1 MPLENVDASEL
12 RRRLKEL
19 SDKAESLRRLL

>member
-1 MPLENVDASEL
+1 MSLDTVDARAL
-12 RRRLKEL
+12 RATMKEL